1 MKTNKY
7 HIADSTEDYINNNT
21 ENRVTI
27 FKLLNKLKTVKKKTL
42 FVDKKERKVQKL
54 DLKKQQQK
62 ET

>member
-1 MKTNKY
+1 MKTNEY
-7 HIADSTEDYINNNT
+7 HIADSTEDYINKNT